1 VEKSWSV
8 ALFVM
13 WIVKMERMIRAREK
27 SIVRILVTARVEMVN
42 AMLEDIWWCTAR
54 AVVDKA
60 ELWL

>member
-1 VEKSWSV
+1 
-8 ALFVM
+8 M

-27 SIVRILVTARVEMVN
+27 SIVRTLVTARVEMVN

-60 ELWL
+60 ELWF